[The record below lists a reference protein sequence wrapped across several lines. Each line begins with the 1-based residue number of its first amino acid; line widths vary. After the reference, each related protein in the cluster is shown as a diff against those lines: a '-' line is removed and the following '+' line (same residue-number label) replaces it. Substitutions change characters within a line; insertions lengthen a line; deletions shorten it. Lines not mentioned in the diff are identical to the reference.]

1 MNRLHHVFWNSCWLI
16 GISLLVGCGKSS
28 EELPVS
34 ATPPKPAEAANQLQQ
49 VFQSANPE
57 AKAHAQ
63 TISTALQSANYEQAI
78 RAIQTIKT
86 RSNLTMDQGMA
97 VYNSERALEAK
108 LIAGVAAGDQNAIRA
123 YELLKKSH
131 RN

>member
-1 MNRLHHVFWNSCWLI
+1 MNRLQHAFWNSCWLI
-16 GISLLVGCGKSS
+16 GISLLIGCGKSS
-28 EELPVS
+28 EVVAVS
-34 ATPPKPAEAANQLQQ
+34 AAPPKPAEAATQLQQ
-49 VFQSANPE
+49 AFKSASPE
-57 AKAHAQ
+57 AKTHAD
-63 TISTALQSANYEQAI
+63 TVSAALQSANYEQAI

-86 RSNLTMDQGMA
+86 RANLTMDQGMA